1 MWLPVS
7 AITLFFLVLGEIF
20 LMPPVSSA
28 PVPAKV
34 RLDETTLR
42 WEPPAA
48 GPPPPVSQAPARAEL
63 SHGDH
68 LIAGMGVSSFLGL
81 LYLLWILQ
89 PRNGKPRPP
98 AG

>member
-20 LMPPVSSA
+20 LRPPVSSA

-34 RLDETTLR
+34 RLDETPLR

-48 GPPPPVSQAPARAEL
+48 GPPPPVSQAAVRAEQ
-63 SHGDH
+63 SCGDH
-68 LIAGMGVSSFLGL
+68 LITGMGVSSFLGL